1 MNEASETIV
10 DVVETAAENVGP
22 KAFLAGFLA
31 AGVAYGTYRINRRF
45 VERRQAK
52 KLTKAQNPIETTAQ

>member
-22 KAFLAGFLA
+22 KAFLAGFIA

-45 VERRQAK
+45 IARREAK
-52 KLTKAQNPIETTAQ
+52 KLIKQSAPIETTAQ